1 MTMPDIIEPET
12 LAEQFIDLGIDS
24 NIEVRDQNILLK
36 HISASSRNIKN
47 ASTTWVD
54 LIIVPATIVSISLTI
69 NLL

>member
-1 MTMPDIIEPET
+1 MPDIIEPET

-47 ASTTWVD
+47 ASTTWVYNSYCNHNYQSAM
-54 LIIVPATIVSISLTI
+54 IKW
-69 NLL
+69 